1 MLIYLPLTAI
11 SARSSSLVSFVF
23 KSTAM
28 PFASRIVLQQL
39 STLSLINT
47 RLRSNENAILFL
59 SLLLSLVRS
68 IAEWNFHVYTLYEL
82 VVTAAACDWLK
93 RTAITCRNFPAIIW
107 KNIGSFTYSGAILNW
122 KSSESYKKKT
132 DILRTIED
140 LKKLKALFQ
149 VELFITALGVVEQR
163 PKQRGQSI
171 LHWSPWEQCSWFCL
185 SPLVRWDL

>member
-68 IAEWNFHVYTLYEL
+68 IAEWNFHVYTLCEL

-122 KSSESYKKKT
+122 KSSESYKKKDRHFAYNWRFKET
-132 DILRTIED
+132 ESLVPSWTFYHCFRRCWT
-140 LKKLKALFQ
+140 KSKA
-149 VELFITALGVVEQR
+149 ER
-163 PKQRGQSI
+163 S
-171 LHWSPWEQCSWFCL
+171 
-185 SPLVRWDL
+185 